1 MNRNLLIIIIL
12 VLLSTIISC
21 NKAPYL
27 SDDEKNA
34 LFSAPSAIE
43 LDKIYNG
50 WKNRD
55 LTPTDYNTIQENEI
69 LNGSFKLKMISF
81 KVNGIK
87 EYGALLI
94 PKTDSLIP
102 VRMYIGGFG
111 LNVTTNSVNLI
122 LDNSSKSNPFILAI
136 PALRG
141 QSLEVKINGTLYT
154 TPNSAGDHCDAFDGA
169 TDDVLAYLNLI
180 QQTETLAD
188 VNRTSVRGGSR
199 GCTVAL
205 LAGIRD
211 KRIKRVVG
219 VAGPTNML
227 ELTSANENDPTY
239 QCQFLSSYK
248 NNQTGLEATR
258 NRMIASSPLYFAD
271 HLPLTQLHMGLQDKI
286 VPISQGYDLQQKIID
301 TGRSSLFQL
310 FTYDKTHTDIATNN
324 LDLSERIETFL
335 EAL

>member
-1 MNRNLLIIIIL
+1 MNRNILILTILTLLC
-12 VLLSTIISC
+12 TITSC
-21 NKAPYL
+21 KKDHYL

-43 LDKIYNG
+43 KDNILNG
-50 WKNRD
+50 WKTRV
-55 LTPTDYNTIQENEI
+55 LTPTDYNIIQENEI
-69 LNGSFKLKMISF
+69 LNGAFKFKMVSFN
-81 KVNGIK
+81 VNGIK

-94 PKTDSLIP
+94 PQTDSLIP

-111 LNVTTNSVNLI
+111 LNVTTNSLNLI
-122 LDNSSKSNPFILAI
+122 LDNSGKSKPFILAV

-141 QSLEVKINGTLYT
+141 QSLAITVNGTLYT
-154 TPNSAGDHCDAFDGA
+154 SPISEGDHCDAFDGA
-169 TDDVLAYLNLI
+169 TDDVLTYLNLI
-180 QQTETLAD
+180 QQTETFAD

-211 KRIKRVVG
+211 NRIKRVVG
-219 VAGPTNML
+219 VAGPTNMQ

-248 NNQTGLEATR
+248 SNQTNLAATR
-258 NRMIASSPLYFAD
+258 NKMIASSPLYFSN
-271 HLPLTQLHMGLQDKI
+271 HLPLTQLHMGLKDQI
-286 VPISQGYDLQQKIID
+286 VPVNQGYALQQKINES
-301 TGRSSLFQL
+301 GRSSTFQL
-310 FTYDKTHTDIATNN
+310 FTYNRAHNDIATNN
-324 LDLSERIETFL
+324 TELSERIETFL